1 MVMAS
6 SSDISK
12 NTVVLDTNALLMPFE
27 FSLNIDSEL
36 RGLLGS
42 CEILVPGSMLRELKR
57 SGSKYAKAALEL
69 SKRYR
74 IVETEKQGDDGVLD
88 VAIRFGAIVVT
99 NDSELRKRLH
109 EKKIRTIHLRSRS
122 HLVLDEV

>member
-1 MVMAS
+1 
-6 SSDISK
+6 
-12 NTVVLDTNALLMPFE
+12 
-27 FSLNIDSEL
+27 
-36 RGLLGS
+36 
-42 CEILVPGSMLRELKR
+42 MLRELKR